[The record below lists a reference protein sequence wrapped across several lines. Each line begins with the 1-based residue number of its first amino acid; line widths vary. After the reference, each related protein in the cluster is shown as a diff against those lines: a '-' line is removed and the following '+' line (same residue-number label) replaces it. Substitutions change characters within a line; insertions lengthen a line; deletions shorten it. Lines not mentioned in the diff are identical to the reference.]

1 MNAEKRTW
9 SFSRIGGVDQVV
21 LKEGRDIEG
30 LSSLDPKLWAVL
42 AMPSRQP
49 AVHRALEYLD
59 TDKDGKIRIPD
70 ILRTVDELNL
80 EFSSLDMLF
89 EESDRIEARQLR
101 DSALRKAVAA
111 VNERTGKA
119 AGQAAADR
127 AGIES
132 AVVDL
137 QLVMEAMKAFSA
149 LPFNGDGIVVPASAD
164 VDADEPATKSFILA
178 LVAAG
183 YSHADAGG
191 EAGVDES
198 DLARFL
204 ADLESWKA
212 WAKDGE
218 AFEHSFASPAQA
230 ERAVALYSELAPVID
245 DYFRRCR
252 IFAMS
257 RNPQASAEIESLIAS
272 TLSSNLVADPSLL
285 ERLPLAL
292 PEVSCSLHLDHPL
305 HPCHASEV
313 RELFVLLR
321 GGETIDVVSPEE
333 WDEFRAGLE
342 SRVAWQARKP
352 ADALQNLAADFTSGR
367 FGPEPIERVRALVVR
382 DLSMAE
388 EAKALSRL
396 EILLNLKRDF
406 LKILLNFVN
415 LDDFYIRKKGLF
427 RSGRLFLDGREMTL
441 CLDVNNPGSHATM
454 AGLSSMYLVYC
465 DLSRKG
471 SPSHSMVAALTAGD
485 SGAIFPGRNGIFIDS
500 EGRDWDAVVTKLV
513 VQPISMREAFFSPYR
528 WLVKTI
534 EELAMKRA
542 ANAEAANTDKLKGVA
557 QTAAMTGSPAAKPEQ
572 VLPKKMDVGTVAAIG
587 VALGSI
593 GAMVTGILGIFVG
606 MGVWM
611 PLGVAGIFV
620 LISGPSMILAWMK
633 LRKRNLGP
641 LLNAEGWAIN
651 GRLKINVPF
660 GATLSSLAA
669 LPPGAAR
676 KIEDPFA
683 KKRRPWWPVA
693 VIVVLATCVVAY
705 FAGWLAPL
713 LP

>member
-9 SFSRIGGVDQVV
+9 SFSRTGGVDQVV
-21 LKEGRDIEG
+21 LTSGKDIES
-30 LSSLDPKLWAVL
+30 LASLDPKLWAVL
-42 AMPSRQP
+42 AMPARQP
-49 AVHRALEYLD
+49 AVQRALEYLD
-59 TDKDGKIRIPD
+59 TDRDGKIRIPD
-70 ILRTVDELNL
+70 ILRTVEELNL
-80 EFSSLDMLF
+80 EFASLDILF
-89 EESDRIEARQLR
+89 EETDKIEARQLR
-101 DSALRKAVAA
+101 DPVLRKAATA
-111 VNERTGKA
+111 ITERNGKA
-119 AGQAAADR
+119 DTEPVA
-127 AGIES
+127 
-132 AVVDL
+132 VDL
-137 QLVMEAMKAFSA
+137 ALVGNAMQAFSA

-164 VDADEPATKSFILA
+164 AEETSAAPVAAVKDFILS

-183 YSHADAGG
+183 YSRADAGG
-191 EAGVDES
+191 EAGVDAAE
-198 DLARFL
+198 LERFL
-204 ADLESWKA
+204 ADMEAWKV
-212 WAKDGE
+212 WTKDGE
-218 AFEHSFASPAQA
+218 AFDGFASPAQA
-230 ERAVALYSELAPVID
+230 EKAAAFFSKLAPVID

-252 IFAMS
+252 VFAMS
-257 RNPQASAEIESLIAS
+257 KNPQASAEIESLIAS
-272 TLSSNLVADPSLL
+272 TLSSNLVADSSHLD
-285 ERLPLAL
+285 RLPLAL
-292 PEVSCSLHLDHPL
+292 PEVSGSLHLDHPL
-305 HPCHASEV
+305 HPGFASEV
-313 RELFVLLR
+313 REFFALLR
-321 GGETIDVVSPEE
+321 GGETIDIVSPEE
-333 WDEFRAGLE
+333 WEEFRTVLQ
-342 SRVAWQARKP
+342 RYIAWQARKP
-352 ADALQNLAADFTSGR
+352 TDALQSLAVGFNSDR
-367 FGPEPIERVRALVVR
+367 FGPEPVEAVRALISL

-388 EAKALSRL
+388 EAMALARL

-415 LDDFYIRKKGLF
+415 LNDFYVRKKGLF

-441 CLDVNNPGSHATM
+441 CLDVNNPGSHSTM

-471 SPSHSMVAALTAGD
+471 LPGHSIVAALTAGD

-542 ANAEAANTDKLKGVA
+542 ASAEAANTDKLKGVA
-557 QTAAMTGSPAAKPEQ
+557 QTAASAGSPAAKPEQ

-611 PLGVAGIFV
+611 PLGIVGIFV
-620 LISGPSMILAWMK
+620 LVSGPSMILAWMK

-676 KIEDPFA
+676 QFEDPFA
-683 KKRRPWWPVA
+683 KKRKPWLLVA
-693 VIVVLATCVVAY
+693 VIAVVAACVIAY

>member
-1 MNAEKRTW
+1 MDAEKRTW
-9 SFSRIGGVDQVV
+9 SFSRTGGVDQVV
-21 LKEGRDIEG
+21 LKAGRDIEG

-42 AMPSRQP
+42 AMPARQP
-49 AVHRALEYLD
+49 AVQRSLEYLD

-101 DSALRKAVAA
+101 DPALRKAAVA
-111 VNERTGKA
+111 VNQRTGNA
-119 AGQAAADR
+119 EGQAAVDK
-127 AGIES
+127 AGIGN
-132 AVVDL
+132 AAIDL
-137 QLVMEAMKAFSA
+137 SLVMEAMKAFSA

-164 VDADEPATKSFILA
+164 VDADGPTARSFILA

-183 YSHADAGG
+183 YSHVDAGG
-191 EAGVDES
+191 ESGVDES
-198 DLARFL
+198 DLTRFL
-204 ADLESWKA
+204 ADLESWKV
-212 WAKDGE
+212 WMKDGE
-218 AFEHSFASPAQA
+218 AYEHRFASPVQA
-230 ERAVALYSELAPVID
+230 ERAAALFSKCAPVID

-272 TLSSNLVADPSLL
+272 TLSSNVDADPSLL

-292 PEVSCSLHLDHPL
+292 PEVSGLLHLDHPL
-305 HPCHASEV
+305 HPGHASEV
-313 RELFVLLR
+313 RELFSLLR

-352 ADALQNLAADFTSGR
+352 ADALRNLAADFTAGS
-367 FGPEPIERVRALVVR
+367 FGLEPVERVRALIVR

-388 EAKALSRL
+388 EAKALARL

-557 QTAAMTGSPAAKPEQ
+557 QTAAMAGSPAAKPEQ
-572 VLPKKMDVGTVAAIG
+572 MLPKKMDVGTVAAIG

-611 PLGVAGIFV
+611 PLGVVGIFV

-641 LLNAEGWAIN
+641 LLNAEGWAVN

-676 KIEDPFA
+676 QFEDPFA
-683 KKRRPWWPVA
+683 KKRKPWLLVA
-693 VIVVLATCVVAY
+693 VIAVVAACVIAY

>member
-9 SFSRIGGVDQVV
+9 SFSRTGGVDQVV
-21 LKEGRDIEG
+21 LKSGQDIEA
-30 LSSLDPKLWAVL
+30 LARLDPKLWAVL
-42 AMPSRQP
+42 AMPARQP
-49 AVHRALEYLD
+49 AVQRVLEYLD
-59 TDKDGKIRIPD
+59 TDRDGKIRIPD

-80 EFSSLDMLF
+80 EFSSLDILF
-89 EESDRIEARQLR
+89 EETDRIEARQLR
-101 DSALRKAVAA
+101 DTSLRKAASAILERNGNEDTEPVA
-111 VNERTGKA
+111 
-119 AGQAAADR
+119 
-127 AGIES
+127 
-132 AVVDL
+132 VDL
-137 QLVMEAMKAFSA
+137 ALVGNAVKAFSA
-149 LPFNGDGIVVPASAD
+149 LPFNGDGIVVPASAEAEAEENSAASASAVKD
-164 VDADEPATKSFILA
+164 FILA

-183 YSHADAGG
+183 YSRTDAGG
-191 EAGVDES
+191 EAGVDAS
-198 DLARFL
+198 DLERFL
-204 ADLESWKA
+204 VDVEAWKA
-212 WAKDGE
+212 WVKDGE
-218 AFEHSFASPAQA
+218 AFDGFASPVQA
-230 ERAVALYSELAPVID
+230 EKAAALFSKLSPVID

-252 IFAMS
+252 VYAMS
-257 RNPQASAEIESLIAS
+257 KNPQASAEIESLIAT
-272 TLSSNLVADPSLL
+272 TLSSNLVADSPLL
-285 ERLPLAL
+285 DRLPLAL
-292 PEVSCSLHLDHPL
+292 PEITGALHLDHPL
-305 HPCHASEV
+305 HPGFASEV
-313 RELFVLLR
+313 REFFILLR
-321 GGETIDVVSPEE
+321 GGETVDVVSLEE
-333 WDEFRAGLE
+333 WEEFRAVLQ
-342 SRVAWQARKP
+342 RFIAWQARKP
-352 ADALQNLAADFTSGR
+352 ADALQNLAACFSSGS
-367 FGPEPIERVRALVVR
+367 FGPEPVKAVRALIAR

-388 EAKALSRL
+388 EAKALARL

-415 LDDFYIRKKGLF
+415 LDDFYVRRKGLF

-441 CLDVNNPGSHATM
+441 CLDVNSPGSHATM

-471 SPSHSMVAALTAGD
+471 LPGHSIVAALTAGD
-485 SGAIFPGRNGIFIDS
+485 SGAIFPGRNGIFMDS
-500 EGRDWDAVVTKLV
+500 EGRDWDAVVTKLI

-557 QTAAMTGSPAAKPEQ
+557 QTAAMAGSPAAKPEQ

-611 PLGVAGIFV
+611 PLGIIGIFV
-620 LISGPSMILAWMK
+620 LVSGPSMILAWMK

-676 KIEDPFA
+676 QIEDPFA
-683 KKRRPWWPVA
+683 RKRRPWLFVA
-693 VIVVLATCVVAY
+693 VIVVVAACVIAY